1 MMMLRSRTTKAVKT
15 VGCDSACGK
24 LVFFCT
30 PFSAL
35 ARFQSQRV
43 TASRRDWHRS
53 SGAARGSALHD
64 LQGRVPAPA
73 EGPTAGSH
81 GVAPDTLPPRCAC
94 DSMLHRHCQN
104 GPPTSGPGR
113 GRSSSHSRRGAL
125 GTDADEVR
133 SSRRAPAF
141 HRPRQQRQ
149 LHGLGWQRAD
159 RIAGDGGQPPFIL
172 LTSLRPE
179 EGASG

>member
-113 GRSSSHSRRGAL
+113 GRSSSHSRQGAL

-133 SSRRAPAF
+133 SSRRAQHSIVRSNNASCMAWGGSVRTGSLGMAVN
-141 HRPRQQRQ
+141 HSTTLHLVDQ
-149 LHGLGWQRAD
+149 LA
-159 RIAGDGGQPPFIL
+159 
-172 LTSLRPE
+172 T
-179 EGASG
+179 